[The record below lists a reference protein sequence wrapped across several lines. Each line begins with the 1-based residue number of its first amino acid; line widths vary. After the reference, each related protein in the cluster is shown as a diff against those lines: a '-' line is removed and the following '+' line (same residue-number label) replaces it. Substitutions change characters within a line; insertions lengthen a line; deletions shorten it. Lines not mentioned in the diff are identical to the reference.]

1 MSESVQKKKGRRKK
15 AFGQSLVEFTVLLP
29 ILLMMLSGLIEFGF
43 LLNYYLDL
51 VDAAREAARFAADD
65 DPLIRGGPF
74 DGDTDDTFYNLAQKM
89 ALDSINIGSGGQI
102 TLDTA
107 NNDDIVISTF
117 SVMNGV
123 IDRRFP
129 DGSPTGL
136 SYAGNQSSKFT
147 NAMINS
153 KLDPGAPN
161 AGIVLIEIYFEYHMI
176 LGLPWIKMFVSDP
189 IMLHA
194 YSIMPNSATEP
205 TPTPP

>member
-1 MSESVQKKKGRRKK
+1 
-15 AFGQSLVEFTVLLP
+15 
-29 ILLMMLSGLIEFGF
+29 MMLSGLIEFGF
-43 LLNYYLDL
+43 LLNFYLDL

-74 DGDTDDTFYNLAQKM
+74 DGDTDPSFYALAQSM
-89 ALDSINIGSGGQI
+89 TLDSINIGSGGQI

-117 SVMNGV
+117 SVMNGF

-129 DGSPTGL
+129 DGSPNGM
-136 SYAGNQSSKFT
+136 SYAGNQISEFT
-147 NAMINS
+147 DAEINAL
-153 KLDPGAPN
+153 LDPAAPN
-161 AGIVLIEIYFEYHMI
+161 AGLVLIEIYFEYHMI
-176 LGLPWIKMFVSDP
+176 LGLPWIQMFVPDP

-194 YSIMPNSATEP
+194 YSIMPNSAVEP